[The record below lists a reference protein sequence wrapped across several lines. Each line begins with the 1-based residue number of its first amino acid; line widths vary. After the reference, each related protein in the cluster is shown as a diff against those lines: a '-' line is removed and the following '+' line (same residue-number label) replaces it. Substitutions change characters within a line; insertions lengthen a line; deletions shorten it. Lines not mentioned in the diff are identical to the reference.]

1 MDAITKES
9 KEWIAALKWV
19 PEIYEPNKRCPIDRV
34 FCPHFA
40 NRDNRCTPHDIPIPD
55 ITPDLLY
62 AILIAGLKRCPYFL
76 NRVDIQVH
84 VLELPLADGIIRAA
98 ASLQEAK

>member
-1 MDAITKES
+1 MSITKES
-9 KEWIAALKWV
+9 KEWLAALALV
-19 PEIYEPNKRCPIDRV
+19 PEQAP
-34 FCPHFA
+34 
-40 NRDNRCTPHDIPIPD
+40 RCTCGFNCIKTPD